1 MHRARPQS
9 ARPARRVGN
18 DDNDE
23 TRGEGAAVMPTR
35 DIRLNMQDN
44 MSFYKSPVR
53 SRRES
58 SARPTSA
65 PPARAFIPGLLL
77 PTADP
82 ASAQSLDRRPAGEQT
97 SEARLPVQ
105 TRLCGLLERQMTESR
120 IHRFRK
126 RGLVALAQAR
136 GPHGDWSDST
146 SEQLQGLAKMLAH
159 GECTAEL
166 TQMVSDPFFLQ
177 RRLALSSHSHLLADI
192 DVCQDALTVLIQR
205 ERFERRYPLVFSP
218 YPIARAIHSDYDG
231 GGMGGRKCGCMH
243 AFALWC
249 HDAYSVSDAYFTHGC
264 AHKAKA
270 MPCPCIE
277 ACFACR
283 RKTFEY
289 RKGKGRRGG
298 SWRRERESWRLSV

>member
-1 MHRARPQS
+1 M
-9 ARPARRVGN
+9 GNDDNDN

-23 TRGEGAAVMPTR
+23 TRDAASRVPTR

-53 SRRES
+53 SRREPTS
-58 SARPTSA
+58 RPTSA

-82 ASAQSLDRRPAGEQT
+82 ASAQILDRRPAGEQT
-97 SEARLPVQ
+97 SAARLPVQ
-105 TRLCGLLERQMTESR
+105 TRLCGLLERHMTESR
-120 IHRFRK
+120 IDRFRN

-146 SEQLQGLAKMLAH
+146 SKQLQGLAKMLAH

-205 ERFERRYPLVFSP
+205 ERFERRYPLVLSP
-218 YPIARAIHSDYDG
+218 YLIAHAIHSDFDG
-231 GGMGGRKCGCMH
+231 GGMGGRKRGRMH
-243 AFALWC
+243 AC
-249 HDAYSVSDAYFTHGC
+249 IGIVVS
-264 AHKAKA
+264 
-270 MPCPCIE
+270 
-277 ACFACR
+277 
-283 RKTFEY
+283 
-289 RKGKGRRGG
+289 
-298 SWRRERESWRLSV
+298 